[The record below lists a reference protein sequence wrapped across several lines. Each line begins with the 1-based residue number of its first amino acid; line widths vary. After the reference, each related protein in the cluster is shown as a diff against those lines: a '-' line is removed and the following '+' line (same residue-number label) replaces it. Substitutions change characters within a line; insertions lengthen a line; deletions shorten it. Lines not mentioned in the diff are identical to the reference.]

1 MLKYVNV
8 SPSENFII
16 FASWGNIWPVS
27 WTLRNKIYNKEYEME
42 DENWSYICTASGANS
57 DKNTDPDNH
66 IIVTVAT
73 NKNGDVDKTHKTGE
87 SSLFPVGF
95 NEMSMAAGRTA
106 PCLDLYSGWAL
117 SASWDYANSDA
128 TQHNASNLSAFAK
141 NFADI
146 DGASE
151 LLKMVYATAD
161 RDKVR
166 FDLNGDWDTNDTIS
180 IAQSD
185 GSYLHQPETV
195 SLPLYNYARAFV
207 KYGMAINETEGKRPS
222 IQMPAEIA
230 SGQVSSLEKGWY
242 KGVVFLFPG
251 TEVLVDGEWIPFD
264 NDNFESTIKNCNPFH
279 LEFRM
284 NGDLLVQQGFKV
296 GDAIEGTIQAVDDQW
311 WGLKDI
317 SKPFT
322 LTMTDNPDSIGTL
335 AAGNQSTK
343 SSWYT
348 ISGQKLSKRPTKPG
362 IYIHNGKKVV
372 IQ

>member
-1 MLKYVNV
+1 
-8 SPSENFII
+8 
-16 FASWGNIWPVS
+16 
-27 WTLRNKIYNKEYEME
+27 ME
-42 DENWSYICTASGANS
+42 DENWIYIGSASGANS
-57 DKNTDPDNH
+57 DKNTDPDSH
-66 IIVTVAT
+66 IIVTIAT
-73 NKNGDVDKTHKTGE
+73 NKYGDADKTHE
-87 SSLFPVGF
+87 SYESALFPVGF
-95 NEMSMAAGRTA
+95 AKGSLAAGRTVPYYDPSYGFA
-106 PCLDLYSGWAL
+106 VSE
-117 SASWDYANSDA
+117 SWDYASSRTN
-128 TQHNASNLSAFAK
+128 QHNASNVTCFTQ
-141 NFADI
+141 NFADV

-151 LLKMVYATAD
+151 ILEMLKSTTDTDYI
-161 RDKVR
+161 R
-166 FDLNGDWDTNDTIS
+166 FDLNWDWDTNDTVS

-195 SLPLYNYARAFV
+195 SLPLYNYAKAFV
-207 KYGMAINETEGKRPS
+207 KYGMAINEAEGKRPS

-264 NDNFESTIKNCNPFH
+264 NDNFQSTIKNCNPFH

-322 LTMTDNPDSIGTL
+322 LTLTDNPNSIGTL

-362 IYIHNGKKVV
+362 VYIHNGKKLVV
-372 IQ
+372 K